1 MAKVDLRRFKLL
13 LAHAPAWLQPL
24 LALNGQGLGL
34 FLSLC
39 LRKGSI
45 LPMKLAM
52 VSSLLEND
60 GRQKYNLNSETI
72 MRDQYKK
79 IIESTGEDITRA
91 GLLDTP
97 DRAAKA
103 FAYLTS
109 GYEMDLKQVIND
121 ALFPSDS
128 EEMVIVKD
136 IELFSLCEHH
146 LLPFIGKCHVAYIP
160 NGKVLGL
167 SKVARVVDMFA
178 RRLQIQEALAQ
189 QVASTIQEVTDARGV
204 GVIVEA
210 KHMCMM
216 MRGVE
221 KQNSSMKTSA
231 MLGSFRTDQATR
243 TEFLTLLSD
252 H

>member
-1 MAKVDLRRFKLL
+1 
-13 LAHAPAWLQPL
+13 
-24 LALNGQGLGL
+24 
-34 FLSLC
+34 
-39 LRKGSI
+39 
-45 LPMKLAM
+45 
-52 VSSLLEND
+52 
-60 GRQKYNLNSETI
+60 
-72 MRDQYKK
+72 MRDQYQK
-79 IIESTGEDITRA
+79 IIESTGEDTTRA

-109 GYEMDLKQVIND
+109 GYEMDLNAVIND

-189 QVASTIQEVTDARGV
+189 QIASTIQEVTEARGV

-221 KQNSSMKTSA
+221 KQNSKMKTSV
-231 MLGSFRTDQATR
+231 MLESFRDNQSTR
-243 TEFLTLLSD
+243 MEFLSLISS
-252 H
+252 